1 MNEIEIEKQSFDIQE
16 VVDNVIVCDDDWT
29 NVNSGV
35 KIKEWTRKVEQM
47 KDKKGE

>member
-1 MNEIEIEKQSFDIQE
+1 MGKKYQE
-16 VVDNVIVCDDDWT
+16 EFKRHMVEEYAKGR
-29 NVNSGV
+29 SYPGV